1 MSEPYDDYDGYLR
14 ANLKWFLSLAILLA
28 AIATAAYF
36 ASQPTPPAV
45 PRDSIPA
52 QARPGP

>member
-14 ANLKWFLSLAILLA
+14 ANIKWFLSLAILLA

-52 QARPGP
+52 QAQPGP